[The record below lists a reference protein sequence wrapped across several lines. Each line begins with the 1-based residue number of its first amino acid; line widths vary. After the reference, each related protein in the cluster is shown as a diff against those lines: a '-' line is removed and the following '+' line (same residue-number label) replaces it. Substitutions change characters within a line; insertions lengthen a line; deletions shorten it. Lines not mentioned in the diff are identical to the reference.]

1 MAPEI
6 VLWALHAWA
15 HTCKYVPIQEEGEGE
30 GDEGEE
36 EGNNEKRTNSRKPEV
51 S

>member
-1 MAPEI
+1 MYP
-6 VLWALHAWA
+6 
-15 HTCKYVPIQEEGEGE
+15 YRRRGRGR
-30 GDEGEE
+30 GMRGEE